1 MLLCEKAWIE
11 KRRFQRVEAA
21 LSVTYSLVDQEQ
33 AASLKAG
40 ADYKDTRLEA
50 VPDTYLKSPVM
61 SAMTQDISEGGLSL
75 VAGKALAIGCH
86 VLVDI
91 QLSRAGESLRA
102 LAMVMRSEEGASS
115 DGTSASC
122 RMGLKLIAL
131 QKQGLQRL
139 QELIMKRAKERQSAG
154 PQRG

>member
-1 MLLCEKAWIE
+1 MMLCEKAWIE

-21 LSVTYSLVDQEQ
+21 LSVTYSLVDQAQ
-33 AASLKAG
+33 ALSLKAG

-50 VPDTYLKSPVM
+50 VPDTYLRSPVM

-75 VAGKALAIGCH
+75 VAGKALPIGCH

-102 LAMVMRSEEGASS
+102 LAMVMRSEEGKAS

-139 QELIMKRAKERQSAG
+139 QALIIKRAQDRPGQSL
-154 PQRG
+154 QRG